1 MLNRTNFVL
10 SEGLD
15 GSSGVTLILYT
26 AHKRG
31 WAELER
37 RDQGSFGLKT
47 VAQFQSTY
55 CWGGR
60 RSKFRS
66 LITNKRRKRSRFL
79 ERLITLDQESYERYA
94 WVGARGEPIGN

>member
-1 MLNRTNFVL
+1 MLNRANFVL
-10 SEGLD
+10 FECRN
-15 GSSGVTLILYT
+15 GSSGVTSILYT

-37 RDQGSFGLKT
+37 RDQGSFGLKIAT
-47 VAQFQSTY
+47 QFQSTY

-60 RSKFRS
+60 QSKFRS
-66 LITNKRRKRSRFL
+66 LITNKRRKRSTFL